1 MDRGNRPDQAIL
13 ERIDM
18 PDDVVLHDIAGEVPN
33 NLVDLHGHASVTRG
47 TEAHGLDGRIDHAPL
62 PSPVVADA
70 AVPEHGAA
78 LHAIGPGD
86 IRVHRGQNG
95 LDVPRIEGGIG
106 FPEQA
111 LEVVHETATITLF
124 PSNVKFDRPL

>member
-1 MDRGNRPDQAIL
+1 MLRTSLVAFHRHVSFIRG
-13 ERIDM
+13 
-18 PDDVVLHDIAGEVPN
+18 
-33 NLVDLHGHASVTRG
+33 S
-47 TEAHGLDGRIDHAPL
+47 EAHGLDGRIDHAPL
-62 PSPVVADA
+62 PSPVVADT

-111 LEVVHETATITLF
+111 LGVRT
-124 PSNVKFDRPL
+124 